1 METIGMRIQKVSNL
15 PTVRNALGQA
25 LKQARINRYQAAERV
40 NRFRESLAEAEEAL
54 QRHADQIS
62 DLVEALGDEEAARWD
77 ID

>member
-15 PTVRNALGQA
+15 PTVRNALGRA
-25 LKQARINRYQAAERV
+25 LKQARIDAYQKAERV
-40 NRFRESLAEAEEAL
+40 NQLREGLAEAEEAL
-54 QRHADQIS
+54 QRLDDQVS